1 MLGIEPSA
9 TNDEIKKAYRSLAK
23 TYHPDK
29 VITDDPA
36 LKAGAEEKF
45 KQIQKAYDTLQKER
59 GIK

>member
-1 MLGIEPSA
+1 
-9 TNDEIKKAYRSLAK
+9 
-23 TYHPDK
+23 
-29 VITDDPA
+29 VVTDDPA